1 MIPTNQGA
9 MTPERIVDSLT
20 YSCYRHNRALGMSA
34 ERLKR
39 LLWPQSG
46 DALEARYQREIT
58 AGAQ

>member
-1 MIPTNQGA
+1 

-20 YSCYRHNRALGMSA
+20 YSCYRHNRGLGMSA

-46 DALEARYQREIT
+46 DALEARYQQEIAT
-58 AGAQ
+58 LPSVQ